1 MNVTEL
7 NREQLVEL
15 KQTLLTDRNN
25 AKGVGTSYDE
35 LANAD
40 TIISDEEIYEGYAD
54 IDFSEDD
61 FFSTAAKRPACFIE
75 LGGHRISIEDVAA
88 KFGIDKTGIDEVAL
102 CRDIHGGVLKA
113 MTSLYD
119 MVYPGIDIEVEAGGP
134 SDIVVRVERPKGEAL
149 RTLLYGSGESYIAYT
164 DRDLDSD
171 GPGTDV
177 IIASGDPGNE
187 VIVKRENQYAHFDGL
202 IVED

>member
-40 TIISDEEIYEGYAD
+40 ALVSDEV
-54 IDFSEDD
+54 
-61 FFSTAAKRPACFIE
+61 FSTAVKHPACFIE

-119 MVYPGIDIEVEAGGP
+119 MVYPGIDIEVKAGGP
-134 SDIVVRVERPKGEAL
+134 SDIVVRVERPKGEDL
-149 RTLLYGSGESYIAYT
+149 RTLLYGSSESYIAYT

-171 GPGTDV
+171 GPGTDI